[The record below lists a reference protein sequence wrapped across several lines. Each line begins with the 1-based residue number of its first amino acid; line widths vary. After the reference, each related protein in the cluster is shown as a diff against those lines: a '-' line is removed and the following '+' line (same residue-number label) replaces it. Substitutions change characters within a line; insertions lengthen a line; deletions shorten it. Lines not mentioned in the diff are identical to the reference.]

1 MENSITETIGCD
13 LGDKTS
19 DIYVM
24 DVAGRTRRARVA
36 STRKGMTAF
45 FTREPAHVVIEVGGH
60 SRWVSELL
68 RKLGH
73 RVTIANPRRVKLISA
88 SDNKT
93 DEHDAELLARL
104 GRADPRLLAPMVH
117 RQSEIQADLAI
128 AKARDTLVAT
138 RTKLVN
144 HVRGTVKS
152 FGERLPKCSAV
163 SFARHT
169 RTLIPA
175 ALEAALAPVYET
187 IAKLDEQ
194 IRAQDKL
201 IQRKAEQHGDVAAL
215 AQVDGVGVLT
225 SLVYVLTLED
235 KSRFATSRMAG
246 AFLGLRPR
254 KQKSGNDDPQLR
266 ITKAGDPFVRRLLVL
281 SANYILGPFGKDS
294 DLRRWGLKLAER
306 GGKNAKKRARVA
318 VARKLAVL
326 LHRLWVTGEVYEP
339 IGYQAR
345 RLGEATGVPATVVA
359 ADPSTLAANAAA

>member
-1 MENSITETIGCD
+1 M
-13 LGDKTS
+13 S
-19 DIYVM
+19 DVCVM
-24 DVAGRTRRARVA
+24 NAAGRTRRARVA
-36 STRKGMTAF
+36 STRKGMTSF
-45 FTREPAHVVIEVGGH
+45 FTRERAHVVIEVGGH

-68 RKLGH
+68 EGLGH
-73 RVTIANPRRVKLISA
+73 RVTIANARRVKLISA

-104 GRADPRLLAPMVH
+104 GRADARLLAPMVH
-117 RQSEIQADLAI
+117 RSSEMQADLAI

-152 FGERLPKCSAV
+152 FGERLPKCSSV

-169 RTLIPA
+169 RALIPV
-175 ALEAALAPVYET
+175 ALETALAPVYET

-194 IRAQDKL
+194 IRAQDKM
-201 IQRKAEQHGDVAAL
+201 IEQTAERHPDVAVL
-215 AQVDGVGVLT
+215 EQVDGVGVLT

-235 KSRFATSRMAG
+235 KDRFPSSRMAG
-246 AFLGLRPR
+246 AYLGLRPR

-306 GGKNAKKRARVA
+306 GGKNAKKRAKVA

-339 IGYQAR
+339 LGYQSR
-345 RLGEATGVPATVVA
+345 RLEGATPPAATPKVA
-359 ADPSTLAANAAA
+359 AVEPTDPPTTAASVAA

>member
-1 MENSITETIGCD
+1 MENSTTETIGCD
-13 LGDKTS
+13 LGDKMS
-19 DIYVM
+19 DVCVM
-24 DVAGRTRRARVA
+24 DASGRTRRARVA
-36 STRKGMTAF
+36 STRKGMTTF
-45 FTREPAHVVIEVGGH
+45 FSREPAHVVIEVGSH

-68 RKLGH
+68 ERLGH
-73 RVTIANPRRVKLISA
+73 RVTIANARRVKLISA

-104 GRADPRLLAPMVH
+104 GRADARLLAPLVH
-117 RQSEIQADLAI
+117 RSDVLQADLAI

-152 FGERLPKCSAV
+152 FGERLPKCSSCA
-163 SFARHT
+163 FARHT
-169 RTLIPA
+169 RALIPA
-175 ALEAALAPVYET
+175 ALQVALAPVYET

-201 IQRKAEQHGDVAAL
+201 IEGKAKANPDVAVL
-215 AQVDGVGVLT
+215 GQVDGVGALT

-235 KSRFATSRMAG
+235 KNRFAKSRMAA

-254 KQKSGNDDPQLR
+254 KRKSGDDDPQLR

-306 GGKNAKKRARVA
+306 GGKNAKKCAKVA
-318 VARKLAVL
+318 VARKLAAL

-339 IGYQAR
+339 LGYQAH
-345 RLGEATGVPATVVA
+345 RLEDATTSASP
-359 ADPSTLAANAAA
+359 PSTAGASAAA